1 MVVPSNKRRV
11 SVSIDADLLK
21 AIDQVSDNRS
31 AVFEEALQLW
41 RIQKINEQLRQ
52 YYQTQ
57 SQADLD
63 HEAQWADFAHH
74 QLDETLER
82 EGI

>member
-1 MVVPSNKRRV
+1 MGVLSNKRRV
-11 SVSIDADLLK
+11 SVTIDADLLD

-31 AVFEEALQLW
+31 AVIEEALRLW

-57 SQADLD
+57 SQSDLD
-63 HEAQWADFAHH
+63 HEEQWADFAHH
-74 QLDETLER
+74 QLDETLEH
-82 EGI
+82 EGL